1 MDRRSIGLNDIE
13 LGGINEEEQKINKER
28 RENPSELYANESI
41 DNIDNRRSRFVRNPF
56 KREDRGSSFIGFLV
70 GFAVI

>member
-28 RENPSELYANESI
+28 SNNQKTISHRL
-41 DNIDNRRSRFVRNPF
+41 
-56 KREDRGSSFIGFLV
+56 
-70 GFAVI
+70 